1 MSGNAH
7 CAGGKV
13 TDRLGLDRSDAS
25 VLGYLKVISPFPPHN
40 EMIYPKQT
48 IIKVFL
54 ISYLTDSVT
63 SIAASLHGLTYTTEA
78 PYISKIMRSLI
89 STFKFGNRYVFLC
102 VGGDW

>member
-48 IIKVFL
+48 IIKFFFDFL
-54 ISYLTDSVT
+54 PYGQRDFNRSKSTW
-63 SIAASLHGLTYTTEA
+63 
-78 PYISKIMRSLI
+78 PYIY
-89 STFKFGNRYVFLC
+89 NRGTLYLKNNEKSYFYL
-102 VGGDW
+102 